1 MLSLKP
7 SKLAIAI
14 NSKTREIVYYHPE
27 EIKTYDKVPHLKYKI
42 GQDEAD
48 RVYEVL
54 EGSKDSKFPA
64 NALRFYEKAK
74 EEFLA
79 MKCKIVELPQNS
91 DAEFLPLPLNVEDQ
105 RDFGNITGSSGAGK
119 SVFTSKYIEL
129 YHLMNP
135 SHEIYIFSKKDS
147 DPAYD
152 KFKYITR
159 VPLDETFLER
169 GLDVPDFKNSLVIM
183 DDIENI
189 MDKSIKNEVYKLKD
203 AIAETGRSINVNMIL
218 CNHLAMCGQ
227 KTKIDLN
234 ESNFT
239 VIFKSSSKYH
249 IENLLKKY
257 VGLDKKQ
264 ITDIIDINSRW
275 VYISKTVPMYIVSE
289 KKVMLL

>member
-1 MLSLKP
+1 MLSYKE
-7 SKLAIAI
+7 SKLPIAI

-27 EIKTYDKVPHLKYKI
+27 EVTNYEKTPHLKYKI

-54 EGSKDSKFPA
+54 EGSKDARFPA
-64 NALRFYEKAK
+64 NAIRFYEKAK
-74 EEFLA
+74 EEFLSK
-79 MKCKIVELPQNS
+79 KCKKLELQGEG
-91 DAEFLPLPLNVEDQ
+91 EFLPLPLNIKDQ
-105 RDFGNITGSSGAGK
+105 RDYGLITGSSGAGK

-129 YHLMNP
+129 YHMMHP
-135 SHEIYIFSKKDS
+135 SNGIYIFSKKDS

-159 VPLDETFLER
+159 VRLDEKFLDL
-169 GLDVPDFKNSLVIM
+169 GLDVPDFKDSLVIF

-189 MDKSIKNEVYKLKD
+189 MDKSIKAEVYQLKD
-203 AIAETGRSINVNMIL
+203 AIAETGRSLNINMIL

-234 ESNFT
+234 ESNF
-239 VIFKSSSKYH
+239 VVVFKSSSKYH

-257 VGLDKKQ
+257 VGLDKRQ
-264 ITDIIDINSRW
+264 MEELLEINSRW
-275 VYISKTVPMYIVSE
+275 LYISKTVPMYAVTE
-289 KKVMLL
+289 KKIILL